1 MRAIGSRIALWCL
14 TLGLVANAAAQA
26 PAIQYAE
33 PVALALKSSSAQF
46 DAYGRRFSLSLIDN
60 DRVLDKLSAQ
70 RKAQLKSYR
79 LLRGSLDGA
88 PGSWV
93 RLTET
98 AAGVEGAIWDG
109 HDFYTVTRYDRIA
122 PYLTTPLNAAPGQTV
137 VYRLSDTLDAL
148 PRDFCALAGDAQ
160 ISKAANG
167 LEQYHAVMHE
177 IETGVYGPQL
187 TRQIEISLIGDT
199 DFQAAEGSDPTAAML
214 ARLNIVEGIFSEQV
228 GLLILATDVR
238 LMPAGA
244 DPFTATKGA
253 TLLEQLGSYRSATP
267 EVRARGLA
275 HLMTGKD
282 LDGTT
287 AGIAYVRTVCD
298 VERGVS
304 VSSRSFGTT
313 ISALI
318 MAHEL
323 GHNFGA
329 EHDGEAGTP
338 CAGTSGGF
346 IMAPSVSGYSTFSQ
360 CSINTMEPVIAS
372 AECVT
377 QAQYADITVEAGV
390 TSVTGEGGLPFTLPF
405 VVRSTGNTAA
415 QDAALTI
422 TLPTNAAVTLESASS
437 SLGSCSVSGLTATCS
452 LGTMAVDASANV
464 SVIARSTAPA
474 NFTAQARASATNDRV
489 TSNNNRQLSVSIR
502 SGVDAAV
509 VLSTSAVEVPL
520 GSPIEAYADVSSLRA
535 LPLRN
540 AILSLNLNQAVTSAN
555 MPGATCT
562 TNASSVSCTIADLP
576 GGSTRRLTVQ
586 TTTQVAGSL
595 FASASISVVG
605 DGDLTNNNASTTA
618 WVQAERDVELTAG
631 PTSVDLGVGAVYTV
645 PYTLRSRGPLPT
657 GDVILTLSI
666 PSSLAV
672 DSLDA
677 GGVTCTR
684 PDAITFRCELG
695 ALAPG
700 ATRTVSLQLHGAV
713 PVAGD
718 INATA
723 EAASDGYL
731 TNNYAGVQL
740 RIDHLVDLSVV
751 MASGGAGLE
760 DSPFMG
766 QVSLRSNGRQPATGA
781 TLDIDLH
788 SAGSLRSASIHNGA
802 ACTLISAQRARCA
815 LPTLARNAQLY
826 VNYSA
831 DFAEPGSYD
840 ITFTTTTPGDTAPD
854 NDTLTRAVLVRAF
867 NDIAVSGGLDMV
879 NLFGGQTRV
888 KTFTVTTDRRP
899 LASARFVAAH
909 APPGLTVES
918 INATT
923 EGAAAGDCRVDVAG
937 GGICDFTDLP
947 AYASITV
954 TVTYRAAEGT
964 YSADLAVSVSTSGDV
979 VSTNNA
985 QTAHVETHG
994 MTDLELRV
1002 ATTLGGPMSST
1013 LAFPLISVLNGA
1025 EKAYGARLEVT
1036 LPAQVTLVS
1045 VSASNAT
1052 CSGTRVL
1059 SCDFTELDA
1068 LATATVSLSVRGTA
1082 TGSFVSSL
1090 KLTAS
1095 NDNNPAND
1103 NRDVALEIAGGT
1115 PAAVSGGGGGGG
1127 GGRMEWLAL
1136 VLLGALVWCR
1146 AGKPG
1151 KTPAQ
1156 CSRFPGPEPFLT
1168 SLRSTAELVGRTCE
1182 VRPRLLGNE
1191 ECPHFRA
1198 RVFAPFSCL
1207 CAVHLHHKCNLRVVF
1222 RVSCVFVHVP

>member
-1 MRAIGSRIALWCL
+1 VIGSWIALWFL
-14 TLGLVANAAAQA
+14 TLGFVANAAAQA

-33 PVALALKSSSAQF
+33 PVALALKSGSAQF

-70 RKAQLKSYR
+70 RKAQLKSYK

-109 HDFYTVTRYDRIA
+109 HDLYTVTRHDRIA

-137 VYRLSDTLDAL
+137 VYRLSDTLDVL

-160 ISKAANG
+160 LSKAANG

-329 EHDGEAGTP
+329 EHDGEAGTS
-338 CAGTSGGF
+338 CAGTGGGF

-377 QAQYADITVEAGV
+377 QAQYADITVDAGV

-405 VVRSTGNTAA
+405 VVRSAGNSQAL
-415 QDAALTI
+415 DAALI
-422 TLPTNAAVTLESASS
+422 VTLPNNAAFTLESASS

-452 LGTMAVDASANV
+452 FGTMAVDASANI

-474 NFTAQARASATNDRV
+474 SFTVQARASATNDRV

-509 VLSTSAVEVPL
+509 ALSTSSAEVAL

-540 AILSLNLNQAVTSAN
+540 AILSLNLNQAVTSAT

-586 TTTQVAGSL
+586 ATTQVAGSL

-631 PTSVDLGVGAVYTV
+631 PTAVDLGVGAVYTV

-657 GDVILTLSI
+657 GDVILTISV
-666 PSSLAV
+666 PSSSLVV

-677 GGVTCTR
+677 GGVDCTR

-700 ATRTVSLQLHGAV
+700 ATRTVSLRLHGAV
-713 PVAGD
+713 PAVGD

-723 EAASDGYL
+723 EAAGDGYL
-731 TNNYAGVQL
+731 TNNHAGVQL

-766 QVSLRSNGRQPATGA
+766 QVSLRSNGRQAATGA

-802 ACTLISAQRARCA
+802 VCTLLSAQRARCA
-815 LPTLARNAQLY
+815 LPTLARNAQLF

-831 DFAEPGSYD
+831 EFAEPGSYEV
-840 ITFTTTTPGDTAPD
+840 TFTTATPGDTAPL

-879 NLFGGQTRV
+879 NLFGGQTRA

-918 INATT
+918 INATAD
-923 EGAAAGDCRVDVAG
+923 GAAVGDCRVDVA

-964 YSADLAVSVSTSGDV
+964 YAADPAVSVSTSGDV
-979 VSTNNA
+979 VSTNNG

-1002 ATTLGGPMSST
+1002 ATTLGGPMSSA

-1036 LPAQVTLVS
+1036 LPPQVTLVS
-1045 VSASNAT
+1045 VAASNAT
-1052 CSGTRVL
+1052 CSGTSVL
-1059 SCDFTELDA
+1059 RCDFTELDA

-1082 TGSFVSSL
+1082 TGNFVSSL

-1103 NRDVALEIAGGT
+1103 NREVAVEIAGGN
-1115 PAAVSGGGGGGG
+1115 PAAVSGGGGGG

-1136 VLLGALVWCR
+1136 VLFGAMVWRR
-1146 AGKPG
+1146 A
-1151 KTPAQ
+1151 A
-1156 CSRFPGPEPFLT
+1156 RERNDR
-1168 SLRSTAELVGRTCE
+1168 LRQ
-1182 VRPRLLGNE
+1182 
-1191 ECPHFRA
+1191 
-1198 RVFAPFSCL
+1198 
-1207 CAVHLHHKCNLRVVF
+1207 
-1222 RVSCVFVHVP
+1222 